1 MSLVGVIFAQDSTG
15 ERHKHIYRNAR
26 GQPVKPKN
34 SYNNKSINAK
44 PNSSHKMPKPPI
56 RRCSAKSFN
65 REGTI
70 NNETKST

>member
-1 MSLVGVIFAQDSTG
+1 MSLVGVIFAQDSTS
-15 ERHKHIYRNAR
+15 ERNERTSANTC

-65 REGTI
+65 RE
-70 NNETKST
+70 ETT